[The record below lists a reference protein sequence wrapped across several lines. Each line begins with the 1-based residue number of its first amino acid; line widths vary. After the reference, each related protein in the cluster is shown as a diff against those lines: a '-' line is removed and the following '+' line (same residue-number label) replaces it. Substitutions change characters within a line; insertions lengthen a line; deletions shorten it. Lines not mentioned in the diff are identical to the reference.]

1 MAHPAIQIFI
11 AGQVKENVMRVDS
24 HLHVGFRGCSPE
36 RIIGYLDAEGLD
48 LAWLLTWEEDHPV
61 IPSQYRHLSVADA
74 FYAYEQHPSRLI
86 PMYAPDPARPGFRED
101 LRSWHARGI
110 RGIGELKVSLTW
122 DSAPVGA
129 LLEEARALGLP
140 VVFHM
145 EGPGY
150 FPFPWSLPNRVFT
163 QTLNRANR
171 VGRRLGRGRGY
182 FPGYLPDFD
191 GLGRRL
197 AEFPE
202 VAFVGHGPLFWKGI
216 AREQGDAVYP
226 AGKVGEPGILCDL
239 LARYPN
245 LHADLSGRGGYNAL
259 ARDPGFAR
267 KFLPAYSRRIL
278 FGTDNFSL
286 GLPALLGSLGLPG
299 PDLELILG
307 GNAAALVPPR
317 AG

>member
-1 MAHPAIQIFI
+1 
-11 AGQVKENVMRVDS
+11 VKGKLMRVDS
-24 HLHVGFRGCSPE
+24 HLHAGFRGFSPMKILE
-36 RIIGYLDAEGLD
+36 YLDAEGLD
-48 LAWLLTWEEDHPV
+48 LGWLLTWEEDHPV
-61 IPSQYRHLSVADA
+61 IPSQYQHLSVADV
-74 FYAYEQHPSRLI
+74 FSVYEQYPSRII

-110 RGIGELKVSLTW
+110 RGIGEMKVSCTW

-163 QTLNRANR
+163 QTLNRGNR
-171 VGRRLGRGRGY
+171 LGRRLAGDGSHRGY
-182 FPGYLPDFD
+182 FPGYLPDFE

-202 VAFVGHGPLFWKGI
+202 VAFIGHGPLFWKGI
-216 AREQGDAVYP
+216 AREQGDATYP
-226 AGKVGEPGILCDL
+226 SGMVGEPGILCDL
-239 LARYPN
+239 LARFPN

-259 ARDPGFAR
+259 ARDHAFAR
-267 KFLPAYSRRIL
+267 GFLSLHNHQIL

-286 GLPALLGSLGLPG
+286 GLPALLGSLGLAPA
-299 PDLELILG
+299 DLGRIMG
-307 GNAAALVPPR
+307 GNAVALVPPR
-317 AG
+317 AP

>member
-1 MAHPAIQIFI
+1 MAD
-11 AGQVKENVMRVDS
+11 MRVDS
-24 HLHVGFRGCSPE
+24 HLHAGFRGFSPE
-36 RIIGYLDAEGLD
+36 RIIAYLDAERLD
-48 LAWLLTWEEDHPV
+48 LGWLLTWEEDHPV
-61 IPSQYRHLSVADA
+61 IPSQYQHLSVAEV
-74 FYAYEQHPSRLI
+74 FSAYERFPSRI
-86 PMYAPDPARPGFRED
+86 VPMYAPDPARPGFRED

-110 RGIGELKVSLTW
+110 RGIGELKVSCTW

-163 QTLNRANR
+163 HTLNRDNR
-171 VGRRLGRGRGY
+171 LGRRLAVQGNRRGY
-182 FPGYLPDFD
+182 FPGYLPDFG
-191 GLGRRL
+191 GLRGRL

-202 VAFVGHGPLFWKGI
+202 LAFIGHGPLFWKGI
-216 AREQGDAVYP
+216 AREQGNALYP
-226 AGKVGEPGILCDL
+226 SGKVGEPGILCDL

-267 KFLPAYSRRIL
+267 DLLSAHSRQVL

-286 GLPALLGSLGLPG
+286 GLPALLAGLGLAPA
-299 PDLELILG
+299 ELDRILG
-307 GNAAALVPPR
+307 GNAVALVPPR
-317 AG
+317 AA